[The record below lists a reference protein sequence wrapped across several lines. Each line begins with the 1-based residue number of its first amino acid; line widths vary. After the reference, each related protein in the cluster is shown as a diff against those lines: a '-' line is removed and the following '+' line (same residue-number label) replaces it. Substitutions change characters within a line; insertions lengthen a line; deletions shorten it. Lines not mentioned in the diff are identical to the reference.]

1 MKIKTILF
9 YTMFILSSSFQS
21 QATIIQ
27 IEEEN
32 PKLQSCFNFFS
43 KISSNNSDNTY
54 SAQKYTEYF
63 SNDVLFVSN
72 LKHNKP
78 KNVFINTSL
87 LNMLN
92 ESYQNRLIETI
103 GYQDSYY
110 VSSYYKESFNL
121 IKENIDLFTKQLKS
135 MSMKRTISLKEYDAL
150 MFTQEVIDQKIS
162 RAKTEFS
169 LRSAGGKYFVK
180 VS

>member
-9 YTMFILSSSFQS
+9 YTIFILANSFQS
-21 QATIIQ
+21 QATIVQ

-32 PKLQSCFNFFS
+32 TKLHSCLNFFT
-43 KISSNNSDNTY
+43 KISNNNSDNIY

-63 SNDVLFVSN
+63 SNDILLVSN

-78 KNVFINTSL
+78 RSVFINTSL
-87 LNMLN
+87 LSTLN
-92 ESYQNRLIETI
+92 ESYQNKLMNTI
-103 GYQDSYY
+103 GHQDSYY
-110 VSSYYKESFNL
+110 VSSYYKESFNI

-135 MSMKRTISLKEYDAL
+135 VSMKRTISLKEYDAL
-150 MFTQEVIDQKIS
+150 IFTQKVIDQKIS

-169 LRSAGGKYFVK
+169 LRNAEGKYFVK